1 LLNLQ
6 NYYDQVE
13 KEEFIKLNDEKGMQS
28 NLVLIAL
35 VEYRHSDGKY
45 YGDKVNSSMQFRN
58 KILENLSVLE
68 SSLLNL
74 VGPFVPKENYWKF
87 FWKIIL
93 DMFS

>member
-74 VGPFVPKENYWKF
+74 VSPFVPKENY
-87 FWKIIL
+87 
-93 DMFS
+93 